1 MSRRGNRKEEQENVD
16 SLRALREGEKVEV
29 EESQLRSAARRDRVD
44 KGKEEAA
51 AAGEGNGAGLALAQV
66 GG

>member
-1 MSRRGNRKEEQENVD
+1 MSRRGKRKEKQENVD

-51 AAGEGNGAGLALAQV
+51 RVRATGLASPWLKA